1 MRRQKHD
8 TIDDLDSRTSDIAEN
23 KTPRVYVGGIGYYG
37 AHGLL
42 STEPAYPPFLFVHA
56 NNTASELVINDL
68 EEDKY
73 QDLSAVKNG
82 KLYAVLPYNFYTTN
96 YGTLLANAYYIGKV
110 LYPEKFEDVDVEQK
124 ADEIYEQFV
133 GKAVYQDMNNIF
145 GGLKKIDLGV

>member
-1 MRRQKHD
+1 M
-8 TIDDLDSRTSDIAEN
+8 
-23 KTPRVYVGGIGYYG
+23 
-37 AHGLL
+37 
-42 STEPAYPPFLFVHA
+42 
-56 NNTASELVINDL
+56 INDL

-96 YGTLLANAYYIGKV
+96 YGTLLANAYYIGKE

-145 GGLKKIDLGV
+145 GGFKKIDLGV